1 MGKLKI
7 LLVDDEVDFVTTLSD
22 RLSMRDYDVRIATSS
37 IEAMPL
43 IYSYCPHLVILD
55 IKMPEMNGT
64 EFLKLIKKV
73 NPEIEVIMLTAYGN
87 VNYVEESLKS
97 GALEYIIKPIDLKE
111 LIIKIERVR
120 EKIQQ
125 KEGF

>member
-1 MGKLKI
+1 MEKFKI
-7 LLVDDEVDFVTTLSD
+7 LLVDDEIDFVTTLSQ
-22 RLSMRDYDVRIATSS
+22 RLSLRDYDVRFATSF

-43 IYSYCPHLVILD
+43 IYSYSPHLVILD

-73 NPEIEVIMLTAYGN
+73 NPSIEVIMLTAYGS
-87 VNYVEESLKS
+87 VKYVEESLKS
-97 GALEYIIKPIDLKE
+97 GALEYIIKPIDLRE
-111 LIIKIERVR
+111 LIIKIERVK

-125 KEGF
+125 KGGF